1 MEISKLVP
9 GLVST
14 EVDARASF
22 NTQETIKK
30 AKKLIAMYEDYSR
43 KKKIYLFA
51 QPLYHYQVNESDT
64 RRNHNTPQTRFLK

>member
-1 MEISKLVP
+1 VEISKLVP

-30 AKKLIAMYEDYSR
+30 AKKLIAMYEDYGITR
-43 KKKIYLFA
+43 ERILIKIA
-51 QPLYHYQVNESDT
+51 ATWEGI
-64 RRNHNTPQTRFLK
+64 KAA